1 MTVLE
6 SGRECQ
12 IFIVHQPPPNSR
24 FNERHSKADN
34 KMEGKFQKTLDED
47 LWLPRAHLHKH
58 RELGTSG
65 PWDRGEK
72 CRARA
77 RNLSVSMPCRINI
90 VICSIPFCKRRRLTC
105 GQERQPEFQRY
116 SENYELVRR
125 TRAKGWSL
133 DLHSRKVFG
142 ECLEGYWECILGCW
156 QRKGKWVQSHWK
168 TDSCKDGGREGPWE
182 TPKALAQPTALLLAF
197 QCFQLLPIFYQQSPD
212 FLTTQATFAPAA
224 TLEPPCLPAQTVQGT
239 ART

>member
-77 RNLSVSMPCRINI
+77 RNLSVSMPCRINT

-105 GQERQPEFQRY
+105 GQERQPEFNVIQKTMNQFAGPGR
-116 SENYELVRR
+116 
-125 TRAKGWSL
+125 KGGVWT
-133 DLHSRKVFG
+133 
-142 ECLEGYWECILGCW
+142 CILERSLANAWRVTGNVFWDVGKGRVNGC
-156 QRKGKWVQSHWK
+156 RHTGKLTHARMEEGRGLGKLPRPQLSLLHCYQPFSVF
-168 TDSCKDGGREGPWE
+168 SCFPFSTNR
-182 TPKALAQPTALLLAF
+182 ALT
-197 QCFQLLPIFYQQSPD
+197 S
-212 FLTTQATFAPAA
+212 
-224 TLEPPCLPAQTVQGT
+224 
-239 ART
+239 